1 VTDANTATPE
11 LATLRP
17 VAAGGKRCRG
27 VWLVALITAIV
38 AAGVYTR
45 SLSGDFVFDD
55 VPAIRDSTYIHD
67 MGNWLNVLT
76 FHVMSEDV
84 LDFNRPV
91 QVASL
96 MLDATI
102 WGVNPMGYRLTSLLL
117 HALCTALVVVLLAK
131 LMREATSQSKDNM
144 DAKRSGMDRPMLAGL
159 LLAGLLFALHPVMV
173 EAVAVPSNRK
183 DQLATLFFI
192 LSLLAA
198 TGFRANGSPRD
209 WVLGFACVMCML
221 LSIGAKENGVAGPAV
236 LFMYWWLLRRKEH
249 PAAWLTLVAVCSLVV
264 VIFLAVRFG
273 LERDKSEV
281 FLSKPSPL
289 SPTLKGRANF
299 QVGYLVFYAKNLLWP
314 TALCA
319 DYTLHSLLPIIR
331 LGLLRDVIFFA
342 LGGAG
347 IWLAMRSRLF
357 ALALWVVV
365 FALLPVCNLVPI
377 YIHAADRYLYMPM
390 VGLALMVAMGVSLAG
405 RKWSTPLA
413 AAGFA
418 GGLAVCAVLG
428 VMTWQ
433 RIAVWDN
440 AIALWTDTCAK
451 DDHSIRGHMGLGTEY
466 MANSQFDKALP
477 YWERAADWV
486 TNRPDFWINLVL
498 CHEKL
503 GDTQGMNDAIM
514 RMLKVH
520 PNLFRPEL
528 LPREGYLKGVN
539 MDRFARIMG
548 QFRESHPY
556 YTPPTPMMH
565 DRP

>member
-1 VTDANTATPE
+1 MTDANSASPE
-11 LATLRP
+11 LATPRP
-17 VAAGGKRCRG
+17 AAGGKRCWG
-27 VWLVALITAIV
+27 VWIVALITAIA
-38 AAGVYTR
+38 AAGVYSR
-45 SLSGDFVFDD
+45 SLSGGFVFDD
-55 VPAIRDSTYIHD
+55 VPAIQESTYIHD
-67 MGNWLNVLT
+67 TGNWLKVLT
-76 FHVMSEDV
+76 FYVMSEDV

-117 HALCTALVVVLLAK
+117 HALCTALVVLLLAK
-131 LMREATSQSKDNM
+131 LLRESDSSSTAG
-144 DAKRSGMDRPMLAGL
+144 GMDRPMLAGL

-173 EAVAVPSNRK
+173 EAAAVPSNRK

-192 LSLLAA
+192 LSLLTA

-221 LSIGAKENGVAGPAV
+221 MSIGAKENGVAGPAV

-249 PAAWLTLVAVCSLVV
+249 PAAWVSLIALCSLVV
-264 VIFLAVRFG
+264 VVFLAVRFG

-299 QVGYLVFYAKNLLWP
+299 QVGYMVFYAKNLVWP

-319 DYTLHSLLPIIR
+319 DYTPHSLLPILK
-331 LGLLRDVIFFA
+331 LGLLRDVIFIA

-347 IWLAMRSRLF
+347 IWLAMRSRHF

-390 VGLALMVAMGVSLAG
+390 VGLAMMVALGVSVAG
-405 RKWSTPLA
+405 RKWSIPLA
-413 AAGFA
+413 TAGFA
-418 GGLAVCAVLG
+418 GGLALCVVMG

-440 AIALWTDTCAK
+440 AMSLWTDTRAK
-451 DDHSIRGHMGLGTEY
+451 NEYSIRALMGLGTEY
-466 MANSQFDKALP
+466 MANNEFDKALP
-477 YWERAADWV
+477 CWELAAEWV
-486 TNRPDFWINLVL
+486 TNRPDFWINLVF

-503 GDTQGMNDAIM
+503 GNTQGMNDAIM

-520 PNLFRPEL
+520 PNLLRPET

-539 MDRFARIMG
+539 MNRFTRIMG
-548 QFRESHPY
+548 EFRQAHPY
-556 YTPPTPMMH
+556 YTPPPPMPFH
-565 DRP
+565 QP